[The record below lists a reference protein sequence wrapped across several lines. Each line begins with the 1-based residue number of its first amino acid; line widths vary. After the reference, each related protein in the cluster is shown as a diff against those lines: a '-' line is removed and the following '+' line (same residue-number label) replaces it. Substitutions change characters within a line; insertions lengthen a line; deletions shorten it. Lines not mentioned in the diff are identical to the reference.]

1 MKFVLHCWGVQK
13 VGLSTAVLQRA
24 RHWRHE
30 GICVSQKFFHKPS
43 TERKYA
49 MKFAPAHIQIPILG
63 IDFCQTQMQLSN

>member
-13 VGLSTAVLQRA
+13 VGLSTAVLQKA

-49 MKFAPAHIQIPILG
+49 MKFAPAHI
-63 IDFCQTQMQLSN
+63 